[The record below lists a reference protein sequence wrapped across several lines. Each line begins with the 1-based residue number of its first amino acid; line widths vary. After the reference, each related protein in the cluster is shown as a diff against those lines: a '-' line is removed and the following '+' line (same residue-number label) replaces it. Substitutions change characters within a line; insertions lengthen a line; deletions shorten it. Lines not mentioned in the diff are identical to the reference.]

1 MAQGCRTPAR
11 IGRSDRL
18 LPSQQHEGDRV

>member
-1 MAQGCRTPAR
+1 MAQGCRTPLR

-18 LPSQQHEGDRV
+18 LPSEQHEGDRV